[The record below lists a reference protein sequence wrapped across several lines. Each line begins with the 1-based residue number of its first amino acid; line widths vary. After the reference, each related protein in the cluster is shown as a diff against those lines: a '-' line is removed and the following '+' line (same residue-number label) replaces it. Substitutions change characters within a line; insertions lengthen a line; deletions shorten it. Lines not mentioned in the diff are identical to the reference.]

1 MKKVF
6 FLIAS
11 ICLATN
17 ALAQQKISWEAQG
30 GLNVSSISNDPTSS
44 HLGFNLGLRRTRY
57 FSPSTNGAYYNV
69 GAQLTSKGAS
79 KGTKFVSIYYLEVP
93 VHCGYEFSI
102 EENTNAFVEVGP
114 YVAYGLLGSNN
125 FLEDTNVFEK
135 ANRLDA
141 GLGGRVGISFK
152 RCSVS
157 LGYDLG
163 LLTLDKKGSRSI
175 YNRNLH
181 FSIGYRF

>member
-11 ICLATN
+11 VCLATN
-17 ALAQQKISWEAQG
+17 AMAQQKISWEAQG
-30 GLNVSSISNDPTSS
+30 GLNVSSWSNDPSGS
-44 HLGFNLGLRRTRY
+44 HLGFNLGLHRTYY
-57 FSPSTNGAYYNV
+57 FSPSTNGTYYNV
-69 GAQLTSKGAS
+69 GALLTSKGAS
-79 KGTKFVSIYYLEVP
+79 KGKNFVSIYYLEVP
-93 VHCGYEFSI
+93 VHYGYKFSI
-102 EENTNAFVEVGP
+102 EQNTNAFVELGP

-125 FLEDTNVFEK
+125 FLEDTNVFEE

-163 LLTLDKKGSRSI
+163 LLTLDKKGSESI

>member
-11 ICLATN
+11 VCLATN
-17 ALAQQKISWEAQG
+17 AMAQQKISWEAQG
-30 GLNVSSISNDPTSS
+30 GLNVSSWSNDPSGS
-44 HLGFNLGLRRTRY
+44 HLGFNLGLRRSSY
-57 FSPSTNGAYYNV
+57 FSPSTNGTYYNV
-69 GAQLTSKGAS
+69 GALLTSKGAS
-79 KGTKFVSIYYLEVP
+79 KGKNFVSIYYLEVP
-93 VHCGYEFSI
+93 VHYGYKFSI
-102 EENTNAFVEVGP
+102 EQNTNAFVELGP
-114 YVAYGLLGSNN
+114 YVAYGLLDSNN
-125 FLEDTNVFEK
+125 FLEDTNAFEE

-152 RCSVS
+152 SCSVS

-163 LLTLDKKGSRSI
+163 LLALNKTGLESI